1 MAKRGNAGKT
11 SRLMWGESWRD
22 RFVVDVLRGDENIA
36 KSGDTENLFVLQRSP
51 TWTFLSGQA
60 KLF

>member
-1 MAKRGNAGKT
+1 
-11 SRLMWGESWRD
+11 MWGESWRD

-36 KSGDTENLFVLQRSP
+36 KSGGEDLGNLFVLQRGP

-60 KLF
+60 NLF